1 MAIKN
6 VSIVIYVRAWDTV
19 NNAWKTGDAA
29 NITMYTALDGG
40 TPGAI
45 SGTVAEVDATNMP
58 GVYKFTASAGE
69 LNGNSAMF
77 SGKSSTANIVIVG
90 QSVIT
95 EQGTIAVVDGV
106 ADAIK
111 DKTDNL
117 PSDPADQ
124 SAVEAA
130 ITAAT
135 SPLATSAA
143 LTTVDTV
150 VDAVKAVTDK
160 VDTMIEV
167 V

>member
-6 VSIVIYVRAWDTV
+6 QSIVIYVRAWDTA

-29 NITMYTALDGG
+29 NITMYTVLDGG

-45 SGTVAEVDATNMP
+45 AGTVAEVDATNMP
-58 GVYKFTASAGE
+58 GVYKFNASASE

-77 SGKSSTANIVIVG
+77 SGKSSTANIAIVG

-95 EQGTIAVVDGV
+95 EQGTIA
-106 ADAIK
+106 A
-111 DKTDNL
+111 
-117 PSDPADQ
+117 
-124 SAVEAA
+124 
-130 ITAAT
+130 
-135 SPLATSAA
+135 
-143 LTTVDTV
+143 VDTV